1 MYQRILRRLSLF
13 GFSLLFV
20 AAGVSAAYGK
30 KPPWA
35 GGPGDPGDYDPPP
48 VSAPEPMTIS
58 LIATG
63 LAGAAGYYLA
73 NKKRRK

>member
-1 MYQRILRRLSLF
+1 MYQRILQRLFLF
-13 GFSLLFV
+13 TIPFFFI
-20 AAGVSAAYGK
+20 AAGASIAYGK

-35 GGPGDPGDYDPPP
+35 GGPGGPKDYDPPP
-48 VSAPEPMTIS
+48 VSAPEPMTLS
-58 LIATG
+58 LIGTG